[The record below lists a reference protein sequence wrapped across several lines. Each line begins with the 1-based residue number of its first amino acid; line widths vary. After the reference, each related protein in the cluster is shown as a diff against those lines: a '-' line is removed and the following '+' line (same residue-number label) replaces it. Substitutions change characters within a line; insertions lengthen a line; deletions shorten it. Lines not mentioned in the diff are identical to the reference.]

1 MIHAFYILTGTG
13 NTDVFHRPTRN
24 FLLAQLHE
32 LGR

>member
-1 MIHAFYILTGTG
+1 MIHAFYMLTETG
-13 NTDVFHRPTRN
+13 STDVFNRPTRN